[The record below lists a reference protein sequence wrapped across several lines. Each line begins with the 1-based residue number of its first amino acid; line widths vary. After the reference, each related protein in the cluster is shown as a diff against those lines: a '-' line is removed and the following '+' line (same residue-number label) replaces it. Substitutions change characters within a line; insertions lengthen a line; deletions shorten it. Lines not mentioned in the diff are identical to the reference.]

1 MQEQEIKNINIL
13 EERISEL
20 KLEQN
25 LYADKSI
32 NAINNIDTNM
42 NQNIHS
48 DIDEHSKYFWYV
60 VTLCFTLLI
69 ITLLFINGGAVI
81 SRI

>member
-1 MQEQEIKNINIL
+1 MQEQEIKNIIT
-13 EERISEL
+13 EGDVCEL
-20 KLEQN
+20 KPEQN
-25 LYADKSI
+25 
-32 NAINNIDTNM
+32 
-42 NQNIHS
+42 S
-48 DIDEHSKYFWYV
+48 DLHKHNKFFWYI